1 MSLIWGEIH
10 DKDRVHVDSQKK
22 KKKKKKTHRLKC
34 DIEESKRI
42 KTEFWLIIKL

>member
-10 DKDRVHVDSQKK
+10 DKDRVHVASQ
-22 KKKKKKTHRLKC
+22 KKKKKTHRLKC